1 MHPTHAGAAAPKHI
15 TALHEFF
22 KSGDGNLFAVRRGA
36 RTVDTLQQASCFLE
50 VAHDAIDRLA
60 AESESLQAYGVQY
73 LLTFARAAVGAAE
86 ASVFHDECA
95 AKSRPQEPPL
105 TAVLESLLEESRRGV
120 SEGRTKRGQTFHTG
134 RVSALEEVLEH
145 VRGMSK

>member
-1 MHPTHAGAAAPKHI
+1 MHPTYAGAAAPKRI

-22 KSGDGNLFAVRRGA
+22 NSGNDDLFAVRQGA
-36 RTVDTLQQASCFLE
+36 RTIDALQQASCFLE

-60 AESESLQAYGVQY
+60 AESESLQAFGALY
-73 LLTFARAAVGAAE
+73 LLTFARGAVSAAE
-86 ASVFHDECA
+86 ASLFREEHA
-95 AKSRPQEPPL
+95 AGSLPQEPAL
-105 TAVLESLLEESRRGV
+105 LDVLQSLLEESRRGV
-120 SEGRTKRGQTFHTG
+120 VEGRTKRGQTFHTG

>member
-1 MHPTHAGAAAPKHI
+1 MHPTPTGVAAPKHI

-22 KSGDGNLFAVRRGA
+22 KSGDGNLFAVRQGA
-36 RTVDTLQQASCFLE
+36 RTIDALQQASCFLE

-60 AESESLQAYGVQY
+60 AETESLQAYGVQY
-73 LLTFARAAVGAAE
+73 LLTFACAAVGAAE
-86 ASVFHDECA
+86 ASVFRDECA
-95 AKSRPQEPPL
+95 AKAATPEPSLP
-105 TAVLESLLEESRRGV
+105 AVLESLLEESRRGV

-145 VRGMSK
+145 VREACK